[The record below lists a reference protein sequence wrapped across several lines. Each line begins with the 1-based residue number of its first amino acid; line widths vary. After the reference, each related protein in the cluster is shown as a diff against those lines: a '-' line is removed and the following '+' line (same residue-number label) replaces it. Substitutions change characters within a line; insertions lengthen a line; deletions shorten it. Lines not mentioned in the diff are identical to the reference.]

1 MLPALTGPVLAA
13 AGLLALAAPAKL
25 ARPANTAN
33 ALGQLG
39 LPRSTALVRLLGVG
53 ELALAVAVLLAPSRP
68 VLALLA
74 TAYLGFAGFVLLAL
88 RRGTALSSCGCFG
101 KADTPPTRVHVAVV
115 AAFAAVALS
124 AVATGSAS
132 LPEVLRAPAAGL
144 PVLAA
149 AAMTGWLSWV
159 ALAVL
164 PQVVVASRGQ
174 APAPSTDF
182 RLTAAPAVPVRSAE
196 R

>member
-13 AGLLALAAPAKL
+13 AGLLALAAPGKL
-25 ARPANTAN
+25 VRPASTAN

-39 LPRSTALVRLLGVG
+39 LPRSTALVRLLGAG
-53 ELALAVAVLLAPSRP
+53 ELALAAAVLLAPSRP

-74 TAYLGFAGFVLLAL
+74 AAYLGFAAFVVLAL

-101 KADTPPTRVHVAVV
+101 RADTPPTRVHVGVV
-115 AAFAAVALS
+115 ASFALVAL
-124 AVATGSAS
+124 AGCVTGSAS
-132 LPEVLRAPAAGL
+132 LAEVVQAPAAGV
-144 PVLAA
+144 PVLLGAIVVV
-149 AAMTGWLSWV
+149 WLSWV

-164 PQVVVASRGQ
+164 PQVVVASRGA

-182 RLTAAPAVPVRSAE
+182 RLTARPAQEVGA
-196 R
+196 